1 MAKQLNLD
9 LNVRANTQQ
18 AKQEFQNL
26 QKSLS
31 DVVVQANKINNTSMN
46 INSLKQASAAA
57 QELQRHLSNA
67 VNVDT
72 GKINLN
78 KLNTSLKQSKTNIGE
93 LSGKLLSVGPA
104 GQQAFVQLAQSVAT
118 AERPV
123 ISLGSRLNGL
133 LTTLKN
139 TARWQISST
148 ILHGFM
154 GALQSAY
161 GYAQNLNQS
170 LNNIRIVTGQTTE
183 QMERFALEANKA
195 AKALSTSTT
204 AYTDAA
210 LIYYQQGL
218 GDAEVKE
225 RTNATIKLANV
236 SRQSAEEVSS
246 QMTAI
251 WNNFKTE
258 GKTVEYYADVITALG
273 ASTASSSSEI
283 AEGLSKFAA
292 VADTVGLSYEKAS
305 AALATVVAETRQSA
319 DVVGTA
325 FKTMFARI
333 EGLKQGETLEDG
345 VGLNKYSEALQKVG
359 INVLDSNNQLKQM
372 DDILDELGQKWSN
385 IDKTQ
390 QIALAQTVAG
400 VRQYTQFIS
409 LMDNYDKVQ
418 KNQNTAEGSGGTLQK
433 QADIYA
439 ESWEAAQKRVKASLQ
454 SIYKDLLDDKFFI
467 QMNNFFAD
475 LLNGLNNFIKGIGGL
490 KGVLFGLGGLFLN
503 YISDK
508 ITPALQNLKF
518 SLINTFQ
525 SSEKQAAQYSATMK
539 SILSNI
545 NQIPKDNM
553 TDSLKNQLLYTDQ
566 LSAAKD
572 RLMKVENKLT
582 DSEKMLA
589 EQNLYTVSIYQE
601 EAQALAKKMDQEKE
615 SVQKMMDAMNST
627 NPKSQVRQRR
637 QFDLDANAGDVQEA
651 KALRDSYSFNENG
664 EAINDSGA
672 IDMQGYIEAVE
683 MYEQASE
690 KAATY
695 QERTESLEA
704 AEEKLREQIRLK
716 YEDFVKMQQGM
727 EQGEEVTIELGEC
740 FDGLADDF
748 NKVSSAGESSQEKIQ
763 KTFQLLEELEQVGI
777 SSFEEMK
784 LPLDD
789 LKRAMNTYN
798 KALLENEQALKSGN
812 DEAKAAAVKKLA
824 QAENDFNNSIKG
836 IGITLKGLNVHF
848 KVSEEGQKKLNKVM
862 RDFGEGNN
870 AKKIKIA
877 YEDLH
882 KTQVKTEEAQKRV
895 NDAFANFN
903 PSHVMTIPEIFSK
916 SASAGMQAAM
926 VLNSIKTLLQ
936 TWTDEDMD
944 PMEKFTTSLMTV
956 SMIVPGVMSG
966 IQAVTG
972 VINGLKAAKESL
984 NIVQTASNA
993 LNEKEIFVNGARRAE
1008 IYEGQAAEAAEL
1020 LVKEKVIASTEKE
1033 AVAEAIA
1040 NKAKEK
1046 GGILTTKQ
1054 VLEAAASATA
1064 KSGEAAATE
1073 GATTA
1078 QWNLNAAMAANP
1090 IGAII
1095 AAIVALV
1102 AVLGLLVVAFMNV
1115 SNNSPEKALENSAKS
1130 ADELRQSAE
1139 KLEQKAKSLREEFD
1153 KYDSVIDKLQ
1163 SCTKGTKEWR
1173 EALKEVNKTALEL
1186 AKEYPELLTN
1196 PEYFSRDE
1204 NGALIITDKGKEYAE
1219 NAADQKAFSAA
1230 YASTMA
1236 NTQKDYD
1243 QNTVNYKN
1251 VYQATGERSALME
1264 ILGNN
1269 NEILNSNGD
1278 IEALR
1283 SGVRNSIEE
1292 YYKSN
1297 NIPDINEEALED
1309 FTDKIMECGDDI
1321 VKFAEATQKATH
1333 QFNTSTDLLISSSN
1347 AFENT
1352 DAATKNIASNM
1363 MQEDIYKKMSE
1374 NSEKIIT
1381 LTGQEKD
1388 NEVKKMLNNYKISAG
1403 IEEDIIFDKV
1413 DKDSSGNTVIKYHKN
1428 GEEKE
1433 SSSINFDQ
1441 LNTSI
1446 SAYEI
1451 GQNIENYA
1459 KKAIDAQSGYSQQLQ
1474 AFAENAVN
1482 SKNTSDNG
1490 KASWDD
1496 VLSKYTADQLE
1507 QMKNLE
1513 ENSEVLFGTSA
1524 EDFWKAVKDSG
1535 LEGDQDQLTTKT
1547 NEILEK
1553 VKAETD
1559 VLKSL
1564 GIKTDDWNIGKISMS
1579 ASGVSKVKEEANK
1592 NRINSQLINNL
1603 IKENK
1608 DSDKL
1613 PEILDEIGKIKFSD
1627 SDAADSLNKIKSK
1640 YNLKNVDELIESVEK
1655 IDKVFDVASTDI
1667 AQNVNSAIE
1676 SSKKIKQDSAI
1687 KQEELNTYE
1696 ALGIETDKYFTR
1708 MQDGTYK
1715 LTSSAKDFQDVV
1727 KKAGQSSLFN
1737 LVDNY
1742 EKARKQTQSKYFYS
1756 DIDETVFSNAT
1767 YDKSKNLDK
1776 NGKLTEEGRTNT
1788 AARLDYASSFK
1799 GLDLSKVDGGQTL
1812 LDSYTKAAKEGS
1824 AALQQF
1830 WNNLTPEQAEIT
1842 NQIIDAVDKSFSNTT
1857 ESILATANS
1866 VSELNSLTA
1875 ILLDNYKSYDYTVYA
1890 EQLKGLAS
1898 QYDNTTNEIEEY
1910 NKALASGNEEEI
1922 KAAEDLLV
1930 MATMAGEAANKYGLV
1945 AKNVETH
1952 AKLIA
1957 EANKESGMSAETA
1970 ARLAIAN
1977 ERMNKGVKTLNENW
1991 IEWSKTLKTSEKT
2004 SKDYAETLTNA
2015 NEALADLTGAID
2027 GASIPLDFLDN
2038 TTAEGAKHLEWMTE
2052 ASKGSTQA
2060 INNLGA
2066 ALAAAQIKAAKFK
2079 EYADDMT
2086 SVKIDGQIVNLL
2098 DLENKFNE
2106 AKTYLEDFMDGYQSA
2121 VAQGA
2126 STVQSYIDT
2135 AGEGWIKA
2143 LNEMALA
2150 TDMTTEEMQEKLNE
2164 MGIDAD
2170 LTVVEKTI
2178 KTKVP
2183 QYTNKTEVTKWDKVH
2198 NYPLETKTSTS
2209 ITGYV
2214 DADEVIQVPQINVG
2228 KDNKGKAATISY
2240 VGTSASSSFAGGV
2253 SKSSTTDSS
2262 SKKTTSAASHEH
2274 EVHRYSNEENAIKGL
2289 SEQYDRLNKAKDK
2302 AFGKSRIQAIEAEI
2316 KHLKALREASGNY
2329 LDAIVGKGN
2338 VDRVAKAIFKGE
2350 NIGQMIANGS
2360 LGGTAR
2366 ADYNSLFSGLSA
2378 SGKGVEYSAK
2388 DSNGNEWLV
2397 SDNYSLGGFNSLFG
2411 TNLQFNLDSYGNI
2424 QNKDAIYNLLQ
2435 NLKNNEN
2442 DAYFRVADP
2451 DAGSTTEYNRR
2462 MAYLEAIKERV
2473 DQFEETVDLMSEKT
2487 DEYLDYIASTQEKN
2501 AELITT
2507 KMEHGVNLGQK
2518 TIQRLERAIKVLGD
2532 NIYKTAEAMTTWYNA
2547 TLKEGVAANKQ
2558 QGEVYAQ
2565 ALEETAEKIRLYD
2578 QKDGYFNEDAIDP
2591 ASAAE
2596 LFSSIEDGYDSL
2608 IDDLLNRIEE
2618 GKAYYGNVLDYW
2630 NNKLDKV
2637 NSAIQTNTQLLE
2649 HFQTVLNLLGRSAD
2663 YEAIGTILQGQLD
2676 NAQSDYVSRKA
2687 QAEVAKQAYERAV
2700 QDREGLIS
2708 RGISDEALEEYDEN
2722 VLQIAFQDYQAKADA
2737 MYQSLEQYIEAANAK
2752 FENEIN
2758 KAFAESEDRLTG
2770 AWGSF
2775 DDLDSAMQRQRSV
2788 SDEYLT
2794 KTNQIYEANTLLR
2807 KLSQDI
2813 DKTDS
2818 RIAKEK
2824 LKSFANEIESMK
2836 VQEKLNKSDLEIA
2849 KARYELLQA
2858 EIALEDAKN
2867 AKTTVRLKRDSS
2879 GNYGYVYTADQDVVD
2894 DAGQNLAD
2902 KQNNL
2907 YNLVLQ
2913 QTQEYGEK
2921 MIQLRKEYEA
2931 EIKGVI
2937 EAYQNGEITSR
2948 EELELK
2954 LQDINTKYREL
2965 EYATMYSYETAKL
2978 WLNKT
2983 GAEGQTEAWTNSFDE
2998 VITKHRLFND
3008 ESENNV
3014 TELTNHIETNLDEL
3028 DSQREYF
3035 IEEAKLGNED
3045 LKNTI
3050 DEVTASTE
3058 TLSKKITNRNGLADS
3073 MNTAMITAQNLATA
3087 FSNQYSELN
3096 KLVQSYADAADRAN
3110 ELYYK
3115 TVDLINVQIALNH
3128 AQNGATSVT
3137 WGPGGVSAA
3146 YGNGTVQNGN
3156 SDYKNVTPNTTES
3169 SNNKQRY
3176 AVHDYITGKDI
3187 IVTEDE
3193 IDQYRLKGAGPSRF
3207 LIKKISSYGTPGHFK
3222 SGGYTGTWTSGKTGM
3237 YTGSWN
3243 GPDIEENGKLAFLHQ
3258 KELVLNADDT
3268 ENMLS
3273 AVKLIRQI
3281 NQSID
3286 LQAAAYNT
3294 GASGFSIGQLANSNQ
3309 TLQQD
3314 VTIHADFPNVRDH
3327 NEIEE
3332 AFNNLINRAVQFANR
3347 D

>member
-1 MAKQLNLD
+1 MAKQLNID
-9 LNVRANTQQ
+9 LNVRANTAQ
-18 AKQEFQNL
+18 AKQEFSNL
-26 QKSLS
+26 QKALS
-31 DVVVQANKINNTSMN
+31 DVAVSANKIGNSS
-46 INSLKQASAAA
+46 IKSDSLKEASAAA
-57 QELQRHLSNA
+57 KELQRHLSNA

-78 KLNTSLKQSKTNIGE
+78 KLNTSLKKSKTNIGE
-93 LSGKLLSVGPA
+93 LSGKLLSVGTT
-104 GQQAFVQLAQSVAT
+104 GEQAFVQLAQSVAN

-123 ISLGSRLNGL
+123 ISLGSRINGL
-133 LTTLKN
+133 LTTFKN

-154 GALQSAY
+154 GTIQSAY
-161 GYAQNLNQS
+161 GYAQDLNKS
-170 LNNIRIVTGQTTE
+170 LNNIRIVTGQSVE
-183 QMERFALEANKA
+183 QMGKFAIEANKA
-195 AKALSTSTT
+195 AKSLSTSTT

-225 RTNATIKLANV
+225 RTEATIKLANV

-251 WNNFKTE
+251 WNNFKEE
-258 GKTVEYYADVITALG
+258 GKAVEYYADVITALG
-273 ASTASSSSEI
+273 ATTASSSSEI
-283 AEGLSKFAA
+283 AEGLSKFAS

-333 EGLKQGETLEDG
+333 EGLSQGKTLEDG
-345 VGLNKYSEALQKVG
+345 VGLNKYSEALAKVG
-359 INVLDSNNQLKQM
+359 VNVLDSNKELKKM
-372 DDILDELGQKWSN
+372 DTILDELGAKWN
-385 IDKTQ
+385 QIDKTQ
-390 QIALAQTVAG
+390 QVALAQTVAG

-409 LMDNYDKVQ
+409 LMSNYDKVQ
-418 KNQNTAEGSGGTLQK
+418 KNQTTAEGSEGTVQA

-439 ESWEAAQKRVKASLQ
+439 ESWEAASKRAKASLQ
-454 SIYKDLLDDKFFI
+454 TIYQDLLDDKFFI
-467 QMNNFFAD
+467 AMT
-475 LLNGLNNFIKGIGGL
+475 NGFSKLIDGLHNFIEGIGGL
-490 KGVLFGLGGLFLN
+490 KGVLIGLSSLFLN

-508 ITPALQNLKF
+508 IMPAVQNLKI
-518 SLINTFQ
+518 SLITMFQ
-525 SSEKQAAQYSATMK
+525 SPEKQAKTYGKIMTDILNAAKQSTGLGNESNITSSMQTQLNYVEKLSEAKNKLIAMDNRLSDSEKQQ
-539 SILSNI
+539 
-545 NQIPKDNM
+545 
-553 TDSLKNQLLYTDQ
+553 
-566 LSAAKD
+566 
-572 RLMKVENKLT
+572 
-582 DSEKMLA
+582 A
-589 EQNLYTVSIYQE
+589 EQALNLISIYQE
-601 EAQALAKKMDQEKE
+601 EVQTLADKITKEKEEIDTLMSTFDGENAISELYSIRSEKLKELQEAQQQALLNLQNNTENIEQNRVAYEK
-615 SVQKMMDAMNST
+615 A
-627 NPKSQVRQRR
+627 SQ
-637 QFDLDANAGDVQEA
+637 DLKNYTEHTKELENAQSLLA
-651 KALRDSYSFNENG
+651 TALLT
-664 EAINDSGA
+664 A
-672 IDMQGYIEAVE
+672 
-683 MYEQASE
+683 YEQYLINAN
-690 KAATY
+690 
-695 QERTESLEA
+695 
-704 AEEKLREQIRLK
+704 
-716 YEDFVKMQQGM
+716 G
-727 EQGEEVTIELGEC
+727 
-740 FDGLADDF
+740 
-748 NKVSSAGESSQEKIQ
+748 
-763 KTFQLLEELEQVGI
+763 LEQVEEKGI
-777 SSFEEMK
+777 V
-784 LPLDD
+784 LGQVLDD
-789 LKRAMNTYN
+789 VS
-798 KALLENEQALKSGN
+798 Q
-812 DEAKAAAVKKLA
+812 
-824 QAENDFNNSIKG
+824 SIKKDFDS
-836 IGITLKGLNVHF
+836 LKGVEKNSEAITKVQNHLKTLQVDLQQLGLGDIPELNDAF
-848 KVSEEGQKKLNKVM
+848 ARCFSNDPKKVRLGLAKLNKILN
-862 RDFGEGNN
+862 GTIIEGKELKELLKNMDESDAIKKLEQLYKNAGVHAQSLNDKQQQLNN
-870 AKKIKIA
+870 
-877 YEDLH
+877 
-882 KTQVKTEEAQKRV
+882 
-895 NDAFANFN
+895 AFANFN

-916 SASAGMQAAM
+916 SASAIMQAAM
-926 VLNSIKTLLQ
+926 MFNSIKTLLQ
-936 TWTDEDMD
+936 TWADEDMD

-956 SMIVPGVMSG
+956 GMIVPGVMSG

-972 VINGLKAAKESL
+972 VINGLKAAKEAL

-993 LNEKEIFVNGARRAE
+993 LNEKEILVNGARRAE
-1008 IYEGQAAEAAEL
+1008 IYEAQAAEAAEL

-1073 GATTA
+1073 GATAA
-1078 QWNLNAAMAANP
+1078 QWSLNAAMAANP
-1090 IGAII
+1090 FGAII
-1095 AAIVALV
+1095 AAVVALV

-1115 SNNSPEKALENSAKS
+1115 SNNSPEKALENSAKN

-1196 PEYFSRDE
+1196 PEYFSKDE

-1219 NAADQKAFSAA
+1219 NAADQKALSAA
-1230 YASTMA
+1230 YASVKA
-1236 NTQKDYD
+1236 NAQKDYD

-1251 VYQATGERSALME
+1251 IYQATGERSDLMG
-1264 ILGNN
+1264 ILGNSD
-1269 NEILNSNGD
+1269 EILNSNGD
-1278 IEALR
+1278 TEALR
-1283 SGVRNSIEE
+1283 SGVRNSIKE
-1292 YYKSN
+1292 YYKSK
-1297 NIPDINEEALED
+1297 NIPDADINEEALED

-1333 QFNTSTDLLISSSN
+1333 QFNTSTDLLISSSE
-1347 AFENT
+1347 AFENIDIT
-1352 DAATKNIASNM
+1352 TKNIASNM
-1363 MQEDIYKKMSE
+1363 IQEDVDK
-1374 NSEKIIT
+1374 KIIENNEKMNT

-1388 NEVKKMLNNYKISAG
+1388 DEAKKMLNEYKISKG

-1413 DKDSSGNTVIKYHKN
+1413 DKDSNGNMVIKYHKN

-1433 SSSINFDQ
+1433 SSSANFDE

-1446 SAYEI
+1446 STYEI
-1451 GQNIENYA
+1451 GQNIESYA

-1474 AFAENAVN
+1474 DFAESAAN

-1496 VLSKYTADQLE
+1496 VLSKYTAKQLE
-1507 QMKNLE
+1507 QMQDLST
-1513 ENSEVLFGTSA
+1513 NSKTLFGTSA
-1524 EDFWKAVKDSG
+1524 ENFWKAAKDSG
-1535 LEGDQDQLTTKT
+1535 LEGDQGQLKERITK
-1547 NEILEK
+1547 ILDET
-1553 VKAETD
+1553 KAETQ
-1559 VLKSL
+1559 VLNSL
-1564 GIKTDDWNIGKISMS
+1564 GVKTEDWSVGEKSIS
-1579 ASGVSKVKEEANK
+1579 ASGVSKAKEEANK
-1592 NRINSQLINNL
+1592 NGINSQLIDNL

-1608 DSDKL
+1608 DNDKL

-1627 SDAADSLNKIKSK
+1627 GDATDSLNKIKSK
-1640 YNLKNVDELIESVEK
+1640 YNLKNVDELIEAVEK
-1655 IDKVFDVASTDI
+1655 IDKVFDVTSVDI

-1715 LTSSAKDFQDVV
+1715 LTSSAKDFQDAV

-1756 DIDETVFSNAT
+1756 GIDETVFSNAT

-1788 AARLDYASSFK
+1788 AARLDYASSLK

-1922 KAAEDLLV
+1922 KAAEDFLV

-1957 EANKESGMSAETA
+1957 EANKENDMSAETA

-2004 SKDYAETLTNA
+2004 SKDYAETLTDA

-2038 TTAEGAKHLEWMTE
+2038 TTAEGAKHLEWMAE
-2052 ASKGSTQA
+2052 ASEGSAQA

-2079 EYADDMT
+2079 EYADNMT
-2086 SVKIDGQIVNLL
+2086 SVKIDGKIVDLL
-2098 DLENKFNE
+2098 DLENRFNE

-2121 VAQGA
+2121 VAQGTSA
-2126 STVQSYIDT
+2126 VQSYIDT
-2135 AGEGWIKA
+2135 AGEGWIEA

-2262 SKKTTSAASHEH
+2262 SKKTTSAASHTH
-2274 EVHRYSNEENAIKGL
+2274 EVNRYSNEENAIKSL
-2289 SEQYDRLNKAKDK
+2289 SDQYARLNKAKDQ
-2302 AFGKSRIQAIEAEI
+2302 AFGMGRVHAMELE
-2316 KHLKALREASGNY
+2316 LKQLKELKKASSNY
-2329 LDAIVGKGN
+2329 LDAIAGQGKAGEI
-2338 VDRVAKAIFKGE
+2338 AKAIYSGK
-2350 NIGQMIANGS
+2350 NIGSMISSGQ
-2360 LGGTAR
+2360 LGGTIR
-2366 ADYNSLFSGLSA
+2366 ADYNSLYGGLSA

-2388 DSNGNEWLV
+2388 DKEGNEWLA
-2397 SDNYSLGGFNSLFG
+2397 SDNYSLANFNALFG
-2411 TNLQFNLDSYGNI
+2411 TNLQFTLDSYGKLENRDSI
-2424 QNKDAIYNLLQ
+2424 LNLLQ
-2435 NLKNNEN
+2435 NLKNSESS
-2442 DAYFRVADP
+2442 AYASVADP
-2451 DAGSTTEYNRR
+2451 TASSTTEYNRR
-2462 MAYLEAIKERV
+2462 MAYLDEVKERIEQY
-2473 DQFEETVDLMSEKT
+2473 DSTADLLAEKT
-2487 DEYLDYIASTQEKN
+2487 DEYLDYISSIQEKN
-2501 AELITT
+2501 AEIIST
-2507 KMEHGVNLGQK
+2507 KMETGVNLGQK
-2518 TIQRLERAIKVLGD
+2518 TIQKLERSIKILGD
-2532 NIYKTAEAMTTWYNA
+2532 SIYKVAEAMQTWFDA
-2547 TLKEGVAANKQ
+2547 TIKEGIEADKKQGDSTIRAIEEVSQKVQLYEQNPLDENAINPSDAADI
-2558 QGEVYAQ
+2558 
-2565 ALEETAEKIRLYD
+2565 LSSAEDTLDNI
-2578 QKDGYFNEDAIDP
+2578 I
-2591 ASAAE
+2591 
-2596 LFSSIEDGYDSL
+2596 DSL
-2608 IDDLLNRIEE
+2608 LQRVEE
-2618 GKAYYGNVLDYW
+2618 GKNYFGNVLDYW
-2630 NNKLDKV
+2630 ENKIDNINQSIENNIKILSHLQ
-2637 NSAIQTNTQLLE
+2637 NILS
-2649 HFQTVLNLLGRSAD
+2649 LLGRETD
-2663 YEAIGTILQGQLD
+2663 YEAIGAVLQGQLD
-2676 NAQSDYVSRKA
+2676 SAQSDYASRKA
-2687 QAEVAKQAYERAV
+2687 QADVAKQAYERAV
-2700 QDREGLIS
+2700 QDRERLIS

-2722 VLQIAFQDYQAKADA
+2722 VLQIAFQNYQEKADA

-2752 FENEIN
+2752 FENESN
-2758 KAFAESEDRLTG
+2758 RLFAESENRLTG
-2770 AWGSF
+2770 KWGSF
-2775 DDLDSAMQRQRSV
+2775 DALDNAMQRQRSV

-2794 KTNQIYEANTLLR
+2794 KTNQLYESNTLLR

-2818 RIAKEK
+2818 RIAKGK
-2824 LKSFANEIESMK
+2824 LKAFADEIEAMK
-2836 VQEKLNKSDLEIA
+2836 VQEKLSKTDLEIA

-2858 EIALEDAKN
+2858 EIALEDARN
-2867 AKTTVRLKRDSS
+2867 AKSTVRLQRDNE
-2879 GNYGYVYTADQDVVD
+2879 GNYGYVYTADQDAVN
-2894 DAGQNLAD
+2894 DAEQNLAN
-2902 KQNNL
+2902 KQNDL
-2907 YNLVLQ
+2907 YNLVLSQ
-2913 QTQEYGEK
+2913 AQEYGEK
-2921 MIQLRKEYEA
+2921 MIQLRKEHDA
-2931 EIKGVI
+2931 EVNQLN
-2937 EAYQNGEITSR
+2937 EDYQNGVITSR
-2948 EELELK
+2948 EEFEIQ
-2954 LQDINTKYREL
+2954 LQDIEKKYREL
-2965 EYATMYSYETAKL
+2965 EYAEMQSYETAKL
-2978 WLNKT
+2978 WLNRT

-2998 VITKHRLFND
+2998 VITQHRLFND
-3008 ESENNV
+3008 ESENNM
-3014 TELTNHIETNLDEL
+3014 TELSNNIINNLDEL

-3035 IEEAKLGNED
+3035 TEEAKMGNQG
-3045 LKNTI
+3045 LKDTVNQ
-3050 DEVTASTE
+3050 VTSSVQN
-3058 TLSKKITNRNGLADS
+3058 LSNSVIRNGGLADS
-3073 MNTAMITAQNLATA
+3073 MQTAINKAQNLTTA
-3087 FSNQYSELN
+3087 FFNQYDALKDLIQGYS
-3096 KLVQSYADAADRAN
+3096 DAANKAN
-3110 ELYYK
+3110 NLYNR
-3115 TVDLINVQIALNH
+3115 TVDLINAQVALNH

-3137 WGPGGVSAA
+3137 WGSGGVSAV
-3146 YGNGTVQNGN
+3146 YGDGTIQNGN
-3156 SDYKNVTPNTTES
+3156 SDYKNVNITPKQEQSSAKKTTNNSQFNSFVVQGKWRIINKNPDGTADIYDDETAHWIPHVSS
-3169 SNNKQRY
+3169 SNLW
-3176 AVHDYITGKDI
+3176 
-3187 IVTEDE
+3187 
-3193 IDQYRLKGAGPSRF
+3193 QYGLSLKGY
-3207 LIKKISSYGTPGHFK
+3207 KT
-3222 SGGYTGTWTSGKTGM
+3222 GGYTGTWTSGKTGM

-3258 KELVLNADDT
+3258 KELVLNANDT

-3281 NQSID
+3281 SQNID
-3286 LQAAAYNT
+3286 LQALSQAQGLSVQAAQ
-3294 GASGFSIGQLANSNQ
+3294 FSAGGQ
-3309 TLQQD
+3309 TLEQE
-3314 VTIHADFPNVRDH
+3314 VTIHAEFPNVSDH

-3332 AFNNLINRAVQFANR
+3332 ALSNLVNRAAQFASR
-3347 D
+3347 Y

>member
-1 MAKQLNLD
+1 MAKQLNID
-9 LNVRANTQQ
+9 LNVRANTAQ
-18 AKQEFQNL
+18 AKQEFSNL
-26 QKSLS
+26 QKALS
-31 DVVVQANKINNTSMN
+31 DVAVSANKIGNSS
-46 INSLKQASAAA
+46 IKSDSLKEASAAA
-57 QELQRHLSNA
+57 KELQRHLSNA

-78 KLNTSLKQSKTNIGE
+78 KLNTSLKKSKTNIGE
-93 LSGKLLSVGPA
+93 LSGKLLSVGTT
-104 GQQAFVQLAQSVAT
+104 GEQAFVQLAQSVAN

-123 ISLGSRLNGL
+123 ISLGSRINGL
-133 LTTLKN
+133 LTTFKN

-154 GALQSAY
+154 GTIQSAY
-161 GYAQNLNQS
+161 GYAQDLNKS
-170 LNNIRIVTGQTTE
+170 LNNIRIVTGQSVE
-183 QMERFALEANKA
+183 QMGKFAIEANKA
-195 AKALSTSTT
+195 AKSLSTSTT

-225 RTNATIKLANV
+225 RTEATIKLANV

-251 WNNFKTE
+251 WNNFKEE
-258 GKTVEYYADVITALG
+258 GKAIEYYADVITALG
-273 ASTASSSSEI
+273 ATTASSSSEI
-283 AEGLSKFAA
+283 AEGLSKFAS

-333 EGLKQGETLEDG
+333 EGLSQGKTLEDG
-345 VGLNKYSEALQKVG
+345 VGLNKYSEALAKVG
-359 INVLDSNNQLKQM
+359 VNVLDSNKELKKM
-372 DDILDELGQKWSN
+372 DTILDELGAKWN
-385 IDKTQ
+385 QIDKTQ
-390 QIALAQTVAG
+390 QVALAQTVAG

-409 LMDNYDKVQ
+409 LMSNYDKVQ
-418 KNQNTAEGSGGTLQK
+418 KNQTTAEGSEGTVQA

-439 ESWEAAQKRVKASLQ
+439 ESWEAASKRAKASLQ
-454 SIYKDLLDDKFFI
+454 TIYQDLLDDKFFI
-467 QMNNFFAD
+467 AMT
-475 LLNGLNNFIKGIGGL
+475 NGFSKLIDGLHNFIEGIGGL
-490 KGVLFGLGGLFLN
+490 KGVLIGLSSLFLN

-508 ITPALQNLKF
+508 IMPAVQNLKI
-518 SLINTFQ
+518 SLITMFQ
-525 SSEKQAAQYSATMK
+525 SPEKQAKTYGK
-539 SILSNI
+539 I
-545 NQIPKDNM
+545 M
-553 TDSLKNQLLYTDQ
+553 TDILN
-566 LSAAKD
+566 AAKQNTGLGNED
-572 RLMKVENKLT
+572 KMTSSMQTQLNYVEKLSEAKNKLMAMDNKLSDT
-582 DSEKMLA
+582 EKQQA
-589 EQNLYTVSIYQE
+589 EQALNLISIYQE
-601 EAQALAKKMDQEKE
+601 EVQALADKITKE
-615 SVQKMMDAMNST
+615 EEDI
-627 NPKSQVRQRR
+627 
-637 QFDLDANAGDVQEA
+637 EA
-651 KALRDSYSFNENG
+651 KVSDMQAD
-664 EAINDSGA
+664 EAI
-672 IDMQGYIEAVE
+672 IE
-683 MYEQASE
+683 
-690 KAATY
+690 
-695 QERTESLEA
+695 LEA
-704 AEEKLREQIRLK
+704 ARKEGLSLYIIELNKAKTAMNEAFESGDFGAIIDTTSKYQEAREKVSEYEDETNNLIATEENLGKALLDGYEKLVIQRQEMD
-716 YEDFVKMQQGM
+716 ENASVS
-727 EQGEEVTIELGEC
+727 VNLGQYLTETAGK
-740 FDGLADDF
+740 FTNLGKDGSK
-748 NKVSSAGESSQEKIQ
+748 NTQ
-763 KTFQLLEELEQVGI
+763 QLLEEFYKLE
-777 SSFEEMK
+777 EECTQ
-784 LPLDD
+784 LGLD
-789 LKRAMNTYN
+789 KIPEVQ
-798 KALLENEQALKSGN
+798 KALEKAFKHRQHG
-812 DEAKAAAVKKLA
+812 EAFKRLLRELGGTIQNLTVDIGKTKMSF
-824 QAENDFNNSIKG
+824 NDFKKMLESFGVGKQNLKEIETLYQKLFVDGEKLKDKQNQINN
-836 IGITLKGLNVHF
+836 
-848 KVSEEGQKKLNKVM
+848 
-862 RDFGEGNN
+862 
-870 AKKIKIA
+870 
-877 YEDLH
+877 
-882 KTQVKTEEAQKRV
+882 
-895 NDAFANFN
+895 AFANFN

-916 SASAGMQAAM
+916 SASAIMQAAM
-926 VLNSIKTLLQ
+926 MFNSIKTLLQ
-936 TWTDEDMD
+936 TWADEDMD

-956 SMIVPGVMSG
+956 GMIVPGVMSG

-972 VINGLKAAKESL
+972 VINGLKAAKEAL

-993 LNEKEIFVNGARRAE
+993 LNEKEILVNGARRAE
-1008 IYEGQAAEAAEL
+1008 IYEAQAAEAAEL

-1073 GATTA
+1073 GATAA
-1078 QWNLNAAMAANP
+1078 QWSLNAAMAANP

-1095 AAIVALV
+1095 AAVVALV

-1115 SNNSPEKALENSAKS
+1115 SNNSPEKALENSAKN

-1196 PEYFSRDE
+1196 PEYFSKDE

-1230 YASTMA
+1230 YASIIA
-1236 NTQKDYD
+1236 NAQKDYD

-1251 VYQATGERSALME
+1251 IYQATGERSALME
-1264 ILGNN
+1264 FLGNN

-1278 IEALR
+1278 TEALR
-1283 SGVRNSIEE
+1283 SGVRNSIKE
-1292 YYKSN
+1292 YYKSK
-1297 NIPDINEEALED
+1297 NIPDADINEEALED

-1333 QFNTSTDLLISSSN
+1333 QFNTSTDLLISSSE

-1363 MQEDIYKKMSE
+1363 MQEDINKKEKE
-1374 NSEKIIT
+1374 NSDKIT
-1381 LTGQEKD
+1381 NLTGQEKD
-1388 NEVKKMLNNYKISAG
+1388 NEVKKMLNEYKISAG
-1403 IEEDIIFDKV
+1403 IKEDIIFDKV

-1433 SSSINFDQ
+1433 SSSANFDE

-1446 SAYEI
+1446 STYEI
-1451 GQNIENYA
+1451 GQNIESYA

-1474 AFAENAVN
+1474 DFAENAAN

-1524 EDFWKAVKDSG
+1524 ENFWKAAKDSG
-1535 LEGDQDQLTTKT
+1535 LEGNQDQLTTKT
-1547 NEILEK
+1547 NEMLEK
-1553 VKAETD
+1553 IKAETD

-1564 GIKTDDWNIGKISMS
+1564 GIKTDDWNIDKISMS

-1592 NRINSQLINNL
+1592 NGINSQLIDNL

-1608 DSDKL
+1608 DNDKL

-1627 SDAADSLNKIKSK
+1627 GEATDSLNKIKSK
-1640 YNLKNVDELIESVEK
+1640 YNLKNVDELIEAVEK
-1655 IDKVFDVASTDI
+1655 IDKVFDVTSVNI

-1715 LTSSAKDFQDVV
+1715 LTSSAKDFQDAV

-1788 AARLDYASSFK
+1788 AARLDYASSLK

-1957 EANKESGMSAETA
+1957 EANKENDMSAETA

-2004 SKDYAETLTNA
+2004 SKDYAETLTDA

-2038 TTAEGAKHLEWMTE
+2038 TTAEGAKHLEWMAE
-2052 ASKGSTQA
+2052 ASEGSAQA

-2066 ALAAAQIKAAKFK
+2066 ALAAAQIKATKFK

-2086 SVKIDGQIVNLL
+2086 SVKIDGKIVDLL
-2098 DLENKFNE
+2098 DLENRFNE

-2121 VAQGA
+2121 VAQGTSA
-2126 STVQSYIDT
+2126 VQSYIDT
-2135 AGEGWIKA
+2135 AGEGWIEA

-2183 QYTNKTEVTKWDKVH
+2183 QYTTHEEIVNPVYEHGRLISKDIVS
-2198 NYPLETKTSTS
+2198 STS

-2262 SKKTTSAASHEH
+2262 SKKTTSAASHTH
-2274 EVHRYSNEENAIKGL
+2274 EVNRYSNEENAIKSL
-2289 SEQYDRLNKAKDK
+2289 SDQYARLNKAKDQ
-2302 AFGKSRIQAIEAEI
+2302 AFGMGRVHAMELE
-2316 KHLKALREASGNY
+2316 LKQLKELKKASSNY
-2329 LDAIVGKGN
+2329 LDAIAGQGKAGEI
-2338 VDRVAKAIFKGE
+2338 AKAIYSGK
-2350 NIGQMIANGS
+2350 NIGSMISSGQ
-2360 LGGTAR
+2360 LGGTIR
-2366 ADYNSLFSGLSA
+2366 ADYNSLYGGLSA

-2388 DSNGNEWLV
+2388 DKEGNEWLA
-2397 SDNYSLGGFNSLFG
+2397 SDNYSLANFNALFG
-2411 TNLQFNLDSYGNI
+2411 TNLQFTLDSYGKLENRDSI
-2424 QNKDAIYNLLQ
+2424 LNLLQ
-2435 NLKNNEN
+2435 NLKNSESS
-2442 DAYFRVADP
+2442 AYASVADP
-2451 DAGSTTEYNRR
+2451 TASSTTEYNRR
-2462 MAYLEAIKERV
+2462 MAYLDEVKERIEQY
-2473 DQFEETVDLMSEKT
+2473 DSTADLLAEKT
-2487 DEYLDYIASTQEKN
+2487 DEYLDYISSIQEKN
-2501 AELITT
+2501 AEIIST
-2507 KMEHGVNLGQK
+2507 KMETGVNLGQK
-2518 TIQRLERAIKVLGD
+2518 TIQKLERSIKILGD
-2532 NIYKTAEAMTTWYNA
+2532 SIYKVAEAMQTWFDA
-2547 TLKEGVAANKQ
+2547 TIKEGIEADKKQGDSTIRAIEEVSQKVQLYEQNPLDENAISPSDAADI
-2558 QGEVYAQ
+2558 
-2565 ALEETAEKIRLYD
+2565 LSSAEDTLDNVI
-2578 QKDGYFNEDAIDP
+2578 
-2591 ASAAE
+2591 
-2596 LFSSIEDGYDSL
+2596 DSL
-2608 IDDLLNRIEE
+2608 LQRVEE
-2618 GKAYYGNVLDYW
+2618 GKNYFGNVLDYW
-2630 NNKLDKV
+2630 ENKIDNINQSIENNIKILSHLQ
-2637 NSAIQTNTQLLE
+2637 NILS
-2649 HFQTVLNLLGRSAD
+2649 LLGRETD
-2663 YEAIGTILQGQLD
+2663 YEAIGAVLQGQLD
-2676 NAQSDYVSRKA
+2676 SAQSDYASRKA
-2687 QAEVAKQAYERAV
+2687 QADVAKQAYERAV
-2700 QDREGLIS
+2700 QDRDNLIAQ
-2708 RGISDEALEEYDEN
+2708 GISDEALEEYDEN
-2722 VLQIAFQDYQAKADA
+2722 VLQIAFQNYQEKADA

-2752 FENEIN
+2752 FENESN
-2758 KAFAESEDRLTG
+2758 RLFAESENRLTG
-2770 AWGSF
+2770 KWGSF
-2775 DDLDSAMQRQRSV
+2775 DALDNAMQRQRSV

-2794 KTNQIYEANTLLR
+2794 KTNQLYESNTLLR

-2818 RIAKEK
+2818 RIAKGK
-2824 LKSFANEIESMK
+2824 LKAFADEIEAMK
-2836 VQEKLNKSDLEIA
+2836 VQEKLSKTDLEIA

-2858 EIALEDAKN
+2858 EIALEDARN
-2867 AKTTVRLKRDSS
+2867 AKSTVRLQRDNE
-2879 GNYGYVYTADQDVVD
+2879 GNYGYVYTADQDAVN
-2894 DAGQNLAD
+2894 DAEQNLAN
-2902 KQNNL
+2902 KQNDL
-2907 YNLVLQ
+2907 YNLVLSQ
-2913 QTQEYGEK
+2913 AQEYGEK
-2921 MIQLRKEYEA
+2921 MIQLRKEHDA
-2931 EIKGVI
+2931 EVNQLN
-2937 EAYQNGEITSR
+2937 EDYQNGVITSR
-2948 EELELK
+2948 EEFEIQ
-2954 LQDINTKYREL
+2954 LQDIEKKYREL
-2965 EYATMYSYETAKL
+2965 EYAEMQSYETAKL
-2978 WLNKT
+2978 WLNRT

-2998 VITKHRLFND
+2998 VITQHRLFND
-3008 ESENNV
+3008 ESENNM
-3014 TELTNHIETNLDEL
+3014 TELSNNIINNLDEL
-3028 DSQREYF
+3028 DLQREYF
-3035 IEEAKLGNED
+3035 TEEAKMGNQG
-3045 LKNTI
+3045 LKDTVNQ
-3050 DEVTASTE
+3050 VTSSVQN
-3058 TLSKKITNRNGLADS
+3058 LSNSVIRNGGLADS
-3073 MNTAMITAQNLATA
+3073 MQTAINKAQNLTTA
-3087 FSNQYSELN
+3087 FFNQYDALKDLIQGYS
-3096 KLVQSYADAADRAN
+3096 DAANKAN
-3110 ELYYK
+3110 NLYNR
-3115 TVDLINVQIALNH
+3115 TVDLINAQVALNH

-3137 WGPGGVSAA
+3137 WGSGGVSAV
-3146 YGNGTVQNGN
+3146 YGDGTIQNGN
-3156 SDYKNVTPNTTES
+3156 SDYKNVNITPNTTES

-3222 SGGYTGTWTSGKTGM
+3222 SGGYTGKWISAKGGM

-3243 GPDIEENGKLAFLHQ
+3243 GPDLEENGKLAFLHQ
-3258 KELVLNADDT
+3258 KELVLNATDT
-3268 ENMLS
+3268 ENMLN
-3273 AVKLIRQI
+3273 AIKLIRQI
-3281 NQSID
+3281 SQTID
-3286 LQAAAYNT
+3286 LQAATQSSALSLQ
-3294 GASGFSIGQLANSNQ
+3294 ASQFSNNGQV
-3309 TLQQD
+3309 LQQE
-3314 VTIHADFPNVRDH
+3314 VTIHAEFPNATDH

-3332 AFNNLINRAVQFANR
+3332 ALSNLVNRAAQFASR
-3347 D
+3347 Q

>member
-1 MAKQLNLD
+1 MAKQLNID
-9 LNVRANTQQ
+9 LNVRANTAQ
-18 AKQEFQNL
+18 AKQEFSNL
-26 QKSLS
+26 QKALS
-31 DVVVQANKINNTSMN
+31 DVAVSANKIGNSS
-46 INSLKQASAAA
+46 IKSDSLKEASAAA
-57 QELQRHLSNA
+57 KELQRHLSNA

-78 KLNTSLKQSKTNIGE
+78 KLNTSLKKSKTNIGE
-93 LSGKLLSVGPA
+93 LSGKLLSVGTT
-104 GQQAFVQLAQSVAT
+104 GEQAFVQLAQSVAN

-123 ISLGSRLNGL
+123 ISLGSRINGL
-133 LTTLKN
+133 LTTFKN

-154 GALQSAY
+154 GTIQSAY
-161 GYAQNLNQS
+161 GYAQDLNKS
-170 LNNIRIVTGQTTE
+170 LNNIRIVTGQSVE
-183 QMERFALEANKA
+183 QMGKFAIEANKA
-195 AKALSTSTT
+195 AKSLSTSTT

-225 RTNATIKLANV
+225 RTEATIKLANV

-251 WNNFKTE
+251 WNNFKEE
-258 GKTVEYYADVITALG
+258 GKAVEYYADVITALG
-273 ASTASSSSEI
+273 ATTASSSSEI
-283 AEGLSKFAA
+283 AEGLSKFAS

-333 EGLKQGETLEDG
+333 EGLSQGKTLEDG
-345 VGLNKYSEALQKVG
+345 VGLNKYSEALAKVG
-359 INVLDSNNQLKQM
+359 VNVLDSNKELKKM
-372 DDILDELGQKWSN
+372 DTILDELGAKWN
-385 IDKTQ
+385 QIDKTQ
-390 QIALAQTVAG
+390 QVALAQTVAG

-409 LMDNYDKVQ
+409 LMSNYDKVQ
-418 KNQNTAEGSGGTLQK
+418 KNQTTAEDSEGTVQA

-439 ESWEAAQKRVKASLQ
+439 ESWEAASKRAKASLQ
-454 SIYKDLLDDKFFI
+454 TIYQDLLDDKFFI
-467 QMNNFFAD
+467 AMT
-475 LLNGLNNFIKGIGGL
+475 NGFSKLMDGLHNFIEGIGGL
-490 KGVLFGLGGLFLN
+490 KGVLIGVGSIFLN
-503 YISDK
+503 YISNK
-508 ITPALQNLKF
+508 IMPAVQNLKI
-518 SLINTFQ
+518 SLITMFQ
-525 SSEKQAAQYSATMK
+525 SPEKQAKTYGK
-539 SILSNI
+539 I
-545 NQIPKDNM
+545 M
-553 TDSLKNQLLYTDQ
+553 TDI
-566 LSAAKD
+566 LSAAKQNTG
-572 RLMKVENKLT
+572 LGNESNMTSSMQTQLNYVEKLSEAKNKLIAMDNKLS
-582 DSEKMLA
+582 DSEKQQA
-589 EQNLYTVSIYQE
+589 EQALNLISIYQE
-601 EAQALAKKMDQEKE
+601 EVQATADKVTK
-615 SVQKMMDAMNST
+615 
-627 NPKSQVRQRR
+627 
-637 QFDLDANAGDVQEA
+637 
-651 KALRDSYSFNENG
+651 
-664 EAINDSGA
+664 
-672 IDMQGYIEAVE
+672 
-683 MYEQASE
+683 
-690 KAATY
+690 Y
-695 QERTESLEA
+695 QENIDILMDSINAETAVSDLEQMRVGHLKELIA
-704 AEEKLREQIRLK
+704 AEEAAAQNYANNKTAKNRQEYEEANTALQNYRETTKNLASDQTLLVEALMKAYEQFLLLK
-716 YEDFVKMQQGM
+716 NGM
-727 EQGEEVTIELGEC
+727 KT
-740 FDGLADDF
+740 F
-748 NKVSSAGESSQEKIQ
+748 GESSIAIGEVLDGVNGRLTKIGSKDNFKEMRISVADLKKEFRQLGLSDIPEVEDAFSACLKAGNTKQLKAEIEKLKIVL
-763 KTFQLLEELEQVGI
+763 KNVKIEGIDLKELLEKMGESKQVKQLEKEYSNLGKQQ
-777 SSFEEMK
+777 K
-784 LPLDD
+784 
-789 LKRAMNTYN
+789 
-798 KALLENEQALKSGN
+798 LLEDQQN
-812 DEAKAAAVKKLA
+812 
-824 QAENDFNNSIKG
+824 
-836 IGITLKGLNVHF
+836 
-848 KVSEEGQKKLNKVM
+848 KLNS
-862 RDFGEGNN
+862 
-870 AKKIKIA
+870 
-877 YEDLH
+877 
-882 KTQVKTEEAQKRV
+882 
-895 NDAFANFN
+895 AFNNFN

-916 SASAGMQAAM
+916 SASAMMQAAM
-926 VLNSIKTLLQ
+926 VFNSIKTLLQ
-936 TWTDEDMD
+936 TWADEDMD

-956 SMIVPGVMSG
+956 GMIVPGVMSG

-972 VINGLKAAKESL
+972 VINGLKAAKEAL

-993 LNEKEIFVNGARRAE
+993 LNEKEILVNGARRAE
-1008 IYEGQAAEAAEL
+1008 IYEAQAAEAAEL

-1046 GGILTTKQ
+1046 SGILTTKQ

-1073 GATTA
+1073 GATAA
-1078 QWNLNAAMAANP
+1078 QWSLNAAMAANP

-1095 AAIVALV
+1095 AAAVALV

-1115 SNNSPEKALENSAKS
+1115 SNNSPEKALENSAKN

-1196 PEYFSRDE
+1196 PEYFSKDE

-1219 NAADQKAFSAA
+1219 NAADQKALSAA
-1230 YASTMA
+1230 YASVKA
-1236 NTQKDYD
+1236 NAQKDYD

-1251 VYQATGERSALME
+1251 IYQATGERSALME

-1278 IEALR
+1278 TETLK
-1283 SGVRNSIEE
+1283 SGVRNSIKE
-1292 YYKSN
+1292 YYKSK
-1297 NIPDINEEALED
+1297 NIPDADINEEALEG

-1321 VKFAEATQKATH
+1321 VKFAEATQKATR
-1333 QFNTSTDLLISSSN
+1333 QFNTSTDLLISSSE

-1352 DAATKNIASNM
+1352 DITTKNIASNM
-1363 MQEDIYKKMSE
+1363 IQEDVDK
-1374 NSEKIIT
+1374 KIIENNEKMNT

-1388 NEVKKMLNNYKISAG
+1388 DEAKRMLNEYKISKG

-1413 DKDSSGNTVIKYHKN
+1413 DKDSNGNKVIKYHKN

-1433 SSSINFDQ
+1433 SSSANFDE

-1446 SAYEI
+1446 STYEI
-1451 GQNIENYA
+1451 GQNIESYA

-1474 AFAENAVN
+1474 DFAESAAN

-1496 VLSKYTADQLE
+1496 VLSKYTEKQLE
-1507 QMKNLE
+1507 QMQDLST
-1513 ENSEVLFGTSA
+1513 NSKTLFGTSA
-1524 EDFWKAVKDSG
+1524 ENFWKAAKDSG
-1535 LEGDQDQLTTKT
+1535 LEGDQGQLKERITK
-1547 NEILEK
+1547 ILDET
-1553 VKAETD
+1553 KAETQ
-1559 VLKSL
+1559 VLNSL
-1564 GIKTDDWNIGKISMS
+1564 GVKIEGWSVGEKSIS
-1579 ASGVSKVKEEANK
+1579 ASEVSKAKEEANK
-1592 NRINSQLINNL
+1592 NGINSQLIDNL

-1608 DSDKL
+1608 DNDKL

-1627 SDAADSLNKIKSK
+1627 GDATDSLNKIKSK
-1640 YNLKNVDELIESVEK
+1640 YNLKNVDELIEAVEK
-1655 IDKVFDVASTDI
+1655 IDKVFDVTSVDI

-1715 LTSSAKDFQDVV
+1715 LTSSAKDFQDAV

-1788 AARLDYASSFK
+1788 AARLDYASSLK

-1922 KAAEDLLV
+1922 KAAEDFLV

-1957 EANKESGMSAETA
+1957 EANKENDMSAETA

-2004 SKDYAETLTNA
+2004 SKDYAETLTDA

-2038 TTAEGAKHLEWMTE
+2038 TTAEGAKHLEWMAE
-2052 ASKGSTQA
+2052 ASEGSAQA

-2079 EYADDMT
+2079 EYADNMT
-2086 SVKIDGQIVNLL
+2086 SVKIDGKIVDLL
-2098 DLENKFNE
+2098 DLENRFNE

-2121 VAQGA
+2121 VAQGTSA
-2126 STVQSYIDT
+2126 VQSYIDT
-2135 AGEGWIKA
+2135 AGEGWIEA

-2262 SKKTTSAASHEH
+2262 SKKTTSAASHTH
-2274 EVHRYSNEENAIKGL
+2274 EVNRYSNEENAIKSL
-2289 SEQYDRLNKAKDK
+2289 SDQYARLNKAKDQ
-2302 AFGKSRIQAIEAEI
+2302 AFGMGRVHTMELE
-2316 KHLKALREASGNY
+2316 LKQLKELKKASSNY
-2329 LDAIVGKGN
+2329 LDAIAGQGKAGEI
-2338 VDRVAKAIFKGE
+2338 AKAIYSGK
-2350 NIGQMIANGS
+2350 NIGSMISSGQ
-2360 LGGTAR
+2360 LGGTIR
-2366 ADYNSLFSGLSA
+2366 ADYNSLYGGLSA

-2388 DSNGNEWLV
+2388 DKEGNEWLA
-2397 SDNYSLGGFNSLFG
+2397 SDNYSLANFNALFG
-2411 TNLQFNLDSYGNI
+2411 TNLQFTLDSYGKLENRDSI
-2424 QNKDAIYNLLQ
+2424 LNLLQ
-2435 NLKNNEN
+2435 NLKNSEN
-2442 DAYFRVADP
+2442 SAYASVADP
-2451 DAGSTTEYNRR
+2451 TASSTTEYNRR
-2462 MAYLEAIKERV
+2462 MAYLDEVKERIEQY
-2473 DQFEETVDLMSEKT
+2473 DSTADLLAEKT
-2487 DEYLDYIASTQEKN
+2487 DEYLDYISSIQEKN
-2501 AELITT
+2501 AEIIST
-2507 KMEHGVNLGQK
+2507 KMETGVNLGQK
-2518 TIQRLERAIKVLGD
+2518 TIQKLERSIKILGDSIYKAAEAMQTWFDATIKEGIEADKKQGDSTIRAIKEVSQKVQLYEQNPLDENAISPSDAADILSSAEDTLD
-2532 NIYKTAEAMTTWYNA
+2532 N
-2547 TLKEGVAANKQ
+2547 V
-2558 QGEVYAQ
+2558 
-2565 ALEETAEKIRLYD
+2565 
-2578 QKDGYFNEDAIDP
+2578 ID
-2591 ASAAE
+2591 S
-2596 LFSSIEDGYDSL
+2596 LLQRVEDGKEYF
-2608 IDDLLNRIEE
+2608 
-2618 GKAYYGNVLDYW
+2618 GNVLDYW
-2630 NNKLDKV
+2630 ENKIDNINQSIENNIKILSHLQ
-2637 NSAIQTNTQLLE
+2637 NILS
-2649 HFQTVLNLLGRSAD
+2649 LLGRETD
-2663 YEAIGTILQGQLD
+2663 YEAIGTVLQGQLD
-2676 NAQSDYVSRKA
+2676 SAQSDYASRKA
-2687 QAEVAKQAYERAV
+2687 QADVAKQAYERAV
-2700 QDREGLIS
+2700 QDRERLIS
-2708 RGISDEALEEYDEN
+2708 QGISDEALEEYDEN
-2722 VLQIAFQDYQAKADA
+2722 VLQIAFQNYQEKADA

-2752 FENEIN
+2752 FENESN
-2758 KAFAESEDRLTG
+2758 RLFAESENRLTG
-2770 AWGSF
+2770 KWGSF
-2775 DDLDSAMQRQRSV
+2775 DALDNAMQRQRSV

-2794 KTNQIYEANTLLR
+2794 KTNQLYESNTLLR

-2818 RIAKEK
+2818 RIAKGK
-2824 LKSFANEIESMK
+2824 LKAFADEIEAMK
-2836 VQEKLNKSDLEIA
+2836 VQEKLSKTDLEIA
-2849 KARYELLQA
+2849 KTRYELLQA
-2858 EIALEDAKN
+2858 EIALEDARN
-2867 AKTTVRLKRDSS
+2867 AKSTVRLQRDNE
-2879 GNYGYVYTADQDVVD
+2879 GNYGYVYTADQDAVN
-2894 DAGQNLAD
+2894 DAEQNLAN
-2902 KQNNL
+2902 KQNDL
-2907 YNLVLQ
+2907 YNLVLSQ
-2913 QTQEYGEK
+2913 AQEYGEK
-2921 MIQLRKEYEA
+2921 MIQLRKEHDA
-2931 EIKGVI
+2931 EVNQLN
-2937 EAYQNGEITSR
+2937 EDYQNGVITSR
-2948 EELELK
+2948 EEFEIQ
-2954 LQDINTKYREL
+2954 LQDIEKKYREL
-2965 EYATMYSYETAKL
+2965 EYAEMQSYETAKL
-2978 WLNKT
+2978 WLNRT

-2998 VITKHRLFND
+2998 VITQHRLFND
-3008 ESENNV
+3008 ESENNM
-3014 TELTNHIETNLDEL
+3014 TELSNNIINNLDEL

-3035 IEEAKLGNED
+3035 TEEAKMGNQG
-3045 LKNTI
+3045 LKDTVNQ
-3050 DEVTASTE
+3050 VTSSVQN
-3058 TLSKKITNRNGLADS
+3058 LSNSVIRNGGLADS
-3073 MNTAMITAQNLATA
+3073 MQTAINKAQNLTTA
-3087 FSNQYSELN
+3087 FFNQYDALKDLIQGYS
-3096 KLVQSYADAADRAN
+3096 DAANKAN
-3110 ELYYK
+3110 NLYNR
-3115 TVDLINVQIALNH
+3115 TVDLINAQVALNH

-3137 WGPGGVSAA
+3137 WGSGGVSAV
-3146 YGNGTVQNGN
+3146 YGDGTIQNGN
-3156 SDYKNVTPNTTES
+3156 SDYKNVNITPNTTES

-3222 SGGYTGTWTSGKTGM
+3222 SGGYTGKWISAKGGM

-3243 GPDIEENGKLAFLHQ
+3243 GPDLEENGKLAFLHQ
-3258 KELVLNADDT
+3258 KELVLNATDT
-3268 ENMLS
+3268 ENMLN
-3273 AVKLIRQI
+3273 AIKLIRQI
-3281 NQSID
+3281 SQTID
-3286 LQAAAYNT
+3286 LQAATQSSALSLQ
-3294 GASGFSIGQLANSNQ
+3294 ASQFSNNGQV
-3309 TLQQD
+3309 LQQE
-3314 VTIHADFPNVRDH
+3314 VTIHAEFPNATDH

-3332 AFNNLINRAVQFANR
+3332 ALSNLVNRAAQFASR
-3347 D
+3347 Q